1 MRGPDAWDIVKLK
14 FKAWL
19 GTSGMFERQT
29 CSRIKLEFKTCSSV
43 KLEFKACSRV
53 KPEFKACTRGKLEL
67 ETTDP
72 EEFTTDCCL
81 SVNLYR
87 IYRAGLV
94 ARGIWMKG
102 LLSHKDNTINM
113 VTPKYRL
120 LVIHGGED
128 HLGNTRI
135 ILV

>member
-1 MRGPDAWDIVKLK
+1 MKDLV
-14 FKAWL
+14 WL
-19 GTSGMFERQT
+19 QT
-29 CSRIKLEFKTCSSV
+29 CSRVKLEFKVCRSD
-43 KLEFKACSRV
+43 KPEFKACSRV
-53 KPEFKACTRGKLEL
+53 KLEL
-67 ETTDP
+67 ETTGP
-72 EEFTTDCCL
+72 EELTTDCCL
-81 SVNLYR
+81 SMNLYR

-94 ARGIWMKG
+94 ARGVRMKG

-128 HLGNTRI
+128 HFGNTRI